1 MKLYIVQ
8 RSDETQWNDCDEQ
21 TILAENENQALELA
35 NKEEG
40 IWYISEIVDINKS
53 RILTK
58 SYNPY
63 Y

>member
-21 TILAENENQALELA
+21 AILAENENQALELA